1 MSYAL
6 NGRKV
11 TIWILFRY
19 EITYLTFDHIRN
31 HEIRVGR
38 GAFNRPH
45 NVVNG
50 SYRTKFIK
58 GYG

>member
-1 MSYAL
+1 MFIAL
-6 NGRKV
+6 TVFNN
-11 TIWILFRY
+11 
-19 EITYLTFDHIRN
+19 N

-38 GAFNRPH
+38 GAINRPH

-50 SYRTKFIK
+50 SYRTKFIN

>member
-1 MSYAL
+1 M
-6 NGRKV
+6 
-11 TIWILFRY
+11 
-19 EITYLTFDHIRN
+19 YLTFGYINN
-31 HEIRVGR
+31 HEIRVG
-38 GAFNRPH
+38 GVAFNRPH